1 MLWLASTIFVSFHR
15 VGVLSGLWVGLLGSG
30 SSNDVFYFIAYG
42 AEVVA
47 LSFCALSSLSFDG
60 VTLLQASLGYTLGG
74 FIRLVV
80 SFVV

>member
-1 MLWLASTIFVSFHR
+1 MASTIFVSFHR

-30 SSNDVFYFIAYG
+30 NDMFYFIAYG
-42 AEVVA
+42 ADEVVA

-60 VTLLQASLGYTLGG
+60 VTLLQASLGNTLGG